1 MKDITYNVAIV
12 GSTGT
17 VGQEMI
23 KILSERNF
31 PVGELR
37 LIASKRSRGKKQTV
51 NGKNLMVQE
60 LDNGCFEGMDL
71 ALFSAG
77 ASRSIKYAESAVK
90 AGAVVIDNS
99 SAYRLDKEVP
109 LIVPEINPN
118 AVSLYK
124 QKGIIANPNCTT
136 AVVCMA
142 LKPIHD
148 AAHIKRVVATSFQ
161 AVSGAGEGGIR
172 ELNNQTKKVSTSGKE
187 ATSEPTV
194 FPHQIAL
201 NVIPHIDSFQE
212 NGYTKEEMKLHYET
226 RKILE
231 DNTIQVSATTVRVPV
246 IRSHCVS
253 LNIETE
259 IEISVKDIRRV
270 INNFPGVMV
279 LDSPEN
285 ELYPMPVNTSG
296 KDECLVGRIRKD
308 YTVEKGISLWV
319 AGDQVRKGAALN
331 AVQIAELIIS
341 RYEQFGQK
349 GH

>member
-1 MKDITYNVAIV
+1 MKDIRYNVAIV

-37 LIASKRSRGKKQTV
+37 LIASTRSRGKKQKV
-51 NGKNLMVQE
+51 NGKNLTVQE
-60 LDNGCFEGMDL
+60 LDNGCFEGIDI

-99 SAYRLDKEVP
+99 SAYRLDKEIP

-136 AVVCMA
+136 AVACMA

-161 AVSGAGEGGIR
+161 AVSGAGAGGIR
-172 ELNNQTKKVSTSGKE
+172 ELNDQAKKVSEASGKE
-187 ATSEPTV
+187 VTLKPIV

-212 NGYTKEEMKLHYET
+212 NGYTREEMKLHYET

-231 DNTIQVSATTVRVPV
+231 DDTIQVSATTVRVPV
-246 IRSHCVS
+246 IRSHCIS

-259 IEISVKDIRRV
+259 IEISVKDVRRV

-279 LDSPEN
+279 LDSPES

-308 YTVEKGISLWV
+308 YTVEKGISLWA

-341 RYEQFGQK
+341 RYEQFG
-349 GH
+349 